1 MVVSGN
7 VCRAV
12 GGGTGFYR
20 AFTHGRVYERRAWET
35 LAHVR
40 LVVRASIARLR
51 AWLSSFVSRLRSAQR
66 SARAET
72 AGKHDLSARPGRAR
86 RPVSGAFPAQP
97 QLRAHLTATGTA
109 VERPPAHSDVRTL
122 DTVRSAQHGT
132 LEELIAAG
140 VPARGPRAGSPSE
153 IDPIRSETL
162 PSLLWTVMEL
172 VIIADLRSKPA
183 VDSNVY

>member
-20 AFTHGRVYERRAWET
+20 AFTHGPVYERRAWET

-122 DTVRSAQHGT
+122 TPSAPHNTEPWKSSSQRASRHAVLELARPQRSTPFVRRHCRRCSG
-132 LEELIAAG
+132 
-140 VPARGPRAGSPSE
+140 
-153 IDPIRSETL
+153 RSL
-162 PSLLWTVMEL
+162 NL
-172 VIIADLRSKPA
+172 
-183 VDSNVY
+183 